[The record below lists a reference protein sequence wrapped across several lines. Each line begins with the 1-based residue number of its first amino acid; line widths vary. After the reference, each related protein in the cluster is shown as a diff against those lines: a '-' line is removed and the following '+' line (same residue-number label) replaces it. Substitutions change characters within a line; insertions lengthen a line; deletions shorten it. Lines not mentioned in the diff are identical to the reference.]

1 MTKLC
6 NLIEVEGV
14 AQLAEYRVVAPGVVG
29 SSPIALPIHQMLSA
43 PVAQMDRA
51 PDYESVG
58 RRFESCRACQLFNFS
73 NTIAQ

>member
-29 SSPIALPIHQMLSA
+29 SSPIALPT
-43 PVAQMDRA
+43 
-51 PDYESVG
+51 SVYVFV
-58 RRFESCRACQLFNFS
+58 RP
-73 NTIAQ
+73 